1 MAEVTGPQAAE
12 ILGKSLPTIHRKVD
26 DGSLNARQEGTGE
39 RKFIYIDV
47 LELERFATENGY
59 RFNDALAKK
68 YAK

>member
-26 DGSLNARQEGTGE
+26 DGTLRARQEGSGE
-39 RKFIYIDV
+39 RKFLYIDV
-47 LELERFATENGY
+47 SELERFATEHGY
-59 RFNDALAKK
+59 RFNETLAKQ